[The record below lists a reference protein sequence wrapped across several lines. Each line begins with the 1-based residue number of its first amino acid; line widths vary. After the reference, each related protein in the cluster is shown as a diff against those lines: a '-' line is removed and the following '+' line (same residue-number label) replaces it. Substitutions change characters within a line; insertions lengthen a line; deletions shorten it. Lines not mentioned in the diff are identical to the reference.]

1 VGKTDDYKIVASTDF
16 FTSPFLDPYLAGRVA
31 ALHAASDIVASG
43 ASPKHALSN
52 VVVPEGASGP
62 QQSTLC
68 ELLAGAKREFD
79 AMGAA
84 IVGGHTIEGPR
95 LEIGFTVIGNAV
107 GDDLLQKQNLKEGD
121 GLYMTKPL
129 GIGVLLAA
137 HMRGRCNA
145 EHYSQLV
152 QAMLER
158 QHAYAALAINS
169 GVTAG
174 TDITGFGLA
183 GHLLEMLEASNIA
196 ATLHLDDI
204 PTLAGATDAIAAGI
218 QSSLAPS
225 NRLAVAKVDA
235 SSAVRHNPCFDLLF
249 DPQTCGGLLLG
260 VAERNA
266 DQINAAVVD
275 AGLRPLMKI
284 GTVDELT
291 DGNRPLLVV

>member
-1 VGKTDDYKIVASTDF
+1 M
-16 FTSPFLDPYLAGRVA
+16 AGRVA

-43 ASPKHALSN
+43 ARPKHALSN
-52 VVVPEGASGP
+52 VVIPEGPLGP
-62 QQSTLC
+62 QQATLSD
-68 ELLAGAKREFD
+68 LLAGAKREFD

-107 GDDLLQKQNLKEGD
+107 GDSLLQKQNLQEGD

-137 HMRGRCNA
+137 HMRSRCKA
-145 EHYSQLV
+145 EHYSKLV

-158 QHAYAALAINS
+158 QHEYASLAINS

-183 GHLLEMLEASNIA
+183 GHLLEMLEASAMA
-196 ATLHLDDI
+196 ATLWLDEI
-204 PTLAGATDAIAAGI
+204 PTLSGAADALSAGI

-235 SSAVRHNPCFDLLF
+235 SSGVRKTSAFDLLF

-260 VAERNA
+260 MSDHSAAQIQTAVTGAE
-266 DQINAAVVD
+266 
-275 AGLRPLMKI
+275 LRPLVKI
-284 GTVDELT
+284 GTVHQLAE
-291 DGNRPLLVV
+291 GNRPLHVV